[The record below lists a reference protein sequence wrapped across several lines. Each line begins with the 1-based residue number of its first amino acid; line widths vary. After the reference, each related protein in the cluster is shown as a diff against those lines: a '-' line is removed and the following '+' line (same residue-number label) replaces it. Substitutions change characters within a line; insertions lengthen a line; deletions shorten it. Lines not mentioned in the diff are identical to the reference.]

1 MWQLPEVPEEI
12 LPILKHRV
20 HVIQQITDDLKGYYP
35 KTVLLFGSMARYL
48 AGDRS
53 GHFPNDIDLLVVGDN
68 PPLAVESKDYGC
80 MVEVNLF
87 KIHQLTEIAKSLRYD
102 TKPVAL
108 SKLYG
113 KNLFKKHARDVI
125 AACLLLGP
133 AYNEFGIEQ
142 IEIDGLR
149 DKRDYSVHHVLSGKA
164 WWERI
169 CTYAK
174 ERRGPVKR
182 FSDKIVEN
190 YEFQA

>member
-1 MWQLPEVPEEI
+1 
-12 LPILKHRV
+12 
-20 HVIQQITDDLKGYYP
+20 
-35 KTVLLFGSMARYL
+35 
-48 AGDRS
+48 
-53 GHFPNDIDLLVVGDN
+53 
-68 PPLAVESKDYGC
+68 

-174 ERRGPVKR
+174 ERRGPLKR